1 MLAVS
6 ACGSD
11 TLGSLTPIWCSRGAR
26 TFKNTRKTTGRAACT
41 QLLGGSADNGLVMN
55 ENLSQRRAAPAIGTP
70 VPSDLDQNKSTMAEL
85 IINELEE
92 AVTHKLHARA
102 ARKGVSPE
110 EELRAV
116 LREVRLSRLGVRLKQ
131 VILALNDPEAA

>member
-1 MLAVS
+1 MLAVR

-26 TFKNTRKTTGRAACT
+26 NPKNTTKTTGRAACT

-55 ENLSQRRAAPAIGTP
+55 ESLSQRRAAPAIGTP
-70 VPSDLDQNKSTMAEL
+70 VPSDLDQIKSTMAEL
-85 IINELEE
+85 IIDELEQ
-92 AVTHKLHARA
+92 AVVQELHARA
-102 ARKGVSPE
+102 ARHGVSPE

-116 LREVRLSRLGVRLKQ
+116 LREVRQSRSGVRLKQ
-131 VILALNDPEAA
+131 VLLALNGPEAA